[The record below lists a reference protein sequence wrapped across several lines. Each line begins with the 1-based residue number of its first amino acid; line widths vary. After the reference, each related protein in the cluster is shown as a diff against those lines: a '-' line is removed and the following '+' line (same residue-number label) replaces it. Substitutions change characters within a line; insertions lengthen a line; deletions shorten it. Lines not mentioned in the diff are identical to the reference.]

1 MSVISLGALV
11 SVSFFAYMSNNK
23 EKGGIGGIV
32 TIRIYFLHQVLT
44 VPKPHIRWLLL
55 LWCRYARKFTVV
67 YLQKHTRRLTGLV
80 IKQTRKQSPKLIY
93 ISAAKS
99 YSTNGKRLK
108 NKTRQNE
115 TYWARFVKNS

>member
-44 VPKPHIRWLLL
+44 VPKPYIRWLLL

-93 ISAAKS
+93 ISAAKKCLPVILGS
-99 YSTNGKRLK
+99 KFKLFYSTEN
-108 NKTRQNE
+108 
-115 TYWARFVKNS
+115 A